1 VAIPRKANFESKG
14 TLETEKIEMTID
26 SEGFGF
32 LMSILTNL
40 YVDPVLAVIREYST
54 NAIDAQIEN
63 GYEGAVNVTL
73 PSAFSPEL
81 VIRDRG
87 VGMSYE
93 DIRDTYS
100 KYVASTK
107 RGSDT
112 QAGMFGIGSKS
123 ALAYGDKFSV
133 ESVKDGEKIVCL
145 ISRTGRG
152 ASNIQVVSR
161 TKTSDESG
169 TTIKI
174 PVRNPRDF
182 REAADKFY
190 PYVKKGRFLV
200 DGVDLGQTF
209 EGHKLDDN
217 LWVRDYKGGYRNVD
231 KSVVVM
237 GNVPYFIDT
246 TDTNRNKAIIKYV
259 PQGTFEPTPP
269 REGLERTDDFDEKI
283 NSYFESARLLVVNA
297 FSDEIKDMSPSE
309 ASAAI
314 GKSRHHIQMWGEMSD
329 VIYKG
334 MRLDS
339 ILPSE
344 GATAVYEKGKT
355 SYDFRYTL
363 YDELM
368 SSHVLGYTGRDVVSI
383 ASARRARAL
392 FSSGNSAPKIF
403 LWKDKTPKYFS
414 GIKVGHWADAS
425 SGPVNPFSYTHA
437 AGADWKRVTS
447 MAYNGASFDH
457 KRYTEVIPYKDYDS
471 SKQTLVYFS
480 SSEVWSRGDK
490 ALIQVLIEDEGVFLV
505 LKTKGQIDK
514 LLRLNPEAVHFKTL
528 GQKIAS
534 DSIKGYGELPF
545 LSAAYRHDSYL
556 VLVGV
561 KFDALRSFKSIDSP
575 SPHVVTVV
583 KEFGELTK
591 AQAQYRAVVDDI
603 DNTYPLL
610 GGVSSSNSKHY
621 QQYVNAIDQYK
632 ENV

>member
-1 VAIPRKANFESKG
+1 MAIPRKVNFESRG

-63 GYEGAVNVTL
+63 GYKGAVNVTL
-73 PSAFSPEL
+73 PSAFAPEL
-81 VIRDRG
+81 EIRDRG

-107 RGSDT
+107 RASDT

-161 TKTSDESG
+161 VKTSEESG
-169 TTIKI
+169 TTVKV
-174 PVRNPRDF
+174 PVRTPREF
-182 REAADKFY
+182 REAASKFY

-200 DGVDLGQTF
+200 DGVDLGETF
-209 EGHKLDDN
+209 DGRKLDDD
-217 LWVRDYKGGYRNVD
+217 LWVRNHSGYGEVG
-231 KSVVVM
+231 KSVIVM

-246 TDTNRNKAIIKYV
+246 TDSNRYKAIIKYV
-259 PQGTFEPTPP
+259 AQGEFEPTPP
-269 REGLERTDDFDEKI
+269 REGLERGDDFDEKI
-283 NSYFESARLLVVNA
+283 NSYFDTAKSLVVGA
-297 FSDEIKDMSPSE
+297 FSDEIKGMSPSD
-309 ASAAI
+309 AATAI
-314 GKSRHHIQMWGEMSD
+314 IESRSHISMWGD
-329 VIYKG
+329 VDDVVYKG

-344 GATAVYEKGKT
+344 GATEVFKKGKI
-355 SYDFRYTL
+355 SYDFEYTL

-368 SSHVLGYTGRDVVSI
+368 SNHVVGYTGRDIISI
-383 ASARRARAL
+383 ASAKRARSI
-392 FSSGNSAPKIF
+392 FEGFGGRRTF
-403 LWKDKTPKYFS
+403 LWKGKAPKYS
-414 GIKVGHWADAS
+414 NAAKVGNWSAVAGAPLNPYS
-425 SGPVNPFSYTHA
+425 STHA
-437 AGADWKRVTS
+437 AGADWKSVTS
-447 MAYNGASFDH
+447 VAYNGSSFDN
-457 KRYTEVIPYKDYDS
+457 KRYTEIVPYKDYDS
-471 SKQTLVYFS
+471 SKQALVYFS
-480 SSEVWSRGDK
+480 SSEVWHRADR
-490 ALIQVLIEDEGVFLV
+490 ALIKILIDDEGLFLV

-514 LLRLNPEAVHFKTL
+514 LLRLHPEAVHFKKFAE
-528 GQKIAS
+528 KIAS
-534 DSIKGYGELPF
+534 DLIKQYGELPF
-545 LSAAYRHDSYL
+545 LDSAYRQESYFS
-556 VLVGV
+556 LVGA
-561 KFDALRSFKSIDSP
+561 KFDALREFKSIDAP
-575 SPHVVTVV
+575 SPHVKTVIM
-583 KEFGELTK
+583 
-591 AQAQYRAVVDDI
+591 QYGDLSKTQSRYNAVVQDI
-603 DNTYPLL
+603 KETYPLL
-610 GGVSSSNSKHY
+610 AGYSSDTTHY